1 MDFQIRVA
9 LVGYVSVGKSTV
21 INALLGDKYSEVN
34 MRRTTAGVNYF
45 RVSQKASTTA
55 VELAPVTSTAESS
68 STTTTTTTSSSK
80 SAEETHAEIS
90 KDNETLRSAVIPGS
104 NNIIDV
110 DMDVDLEEEEES
122 SAGAAATGGGGD
134 VVEKFFD
141 IKVDEAICDMRN
153 DTKLVLIDIPG
164 INEAD
169 SSKKYKD
176 YVSSKWDSFDCVVV
190 VMDAMAGVNTLEQV
204 ELLKFVQ
211 HNNTNL
217 KRIPTIV
224 LGNKVDEPN
233 DVDTLTLVGETREK
247 TIEIFGQGC
256 TEKSLKSLL
265 DAANNGDFYRAGG
278 AGAGKSSEQ
287 TSTKKSKK
295 KKNKSNDAD
304 DDHGAVFIPVSA
316 KNAFIYRKAVHLS
329 VDTFEGKN
337 GSSDQDLFD
346 KIGKDEV
353 GRRWN
358 KMSSEEKVEVISS
371 IINDPDEYKER
382 LAGTNFHNFLAVV
395 KYFIGGNDTQQ
406 TLLSNQIEIALK
418 SLTADDKNDDN
429 VSGGGGGGGI
439 ISENIH
445 NVYKK
450 CTAAGRS
457 TDDLPDKFWDLY
469 DQCEEASFLILEE
482 VVDPSVLQRPFIE
495 LEKFYELC
503 GILDWKDEQTTA
515 RQRMKEF
522 LSKQFDLV
530 IRNEKAWTFET
541 FYDIA
546 RRGGTSGE
554 GIEERSGK
562 KKRRRA
568 SHNGRIDLS
577 GWKASPKVVTWE
589 TLSPMD
595 FEAIFSS
602 VLLPSCEYEFYSKF
616 GKQKVMFEE
625 LLFQYRL
632 NYDAKSI
639 DHDLRGDLSS
649 VINDYIE
656 TVLLFGD
663 NEEEDDAKGAI
674 VKVAMPEDLSDP
686 SHWGYIAFKYIA
698 FCHSHNSKD

>member
-1 MDFQIRVA
+1 
-9 LVGYVSVGKSTV
+9 
-21 INALLGDKYSEVN
+21 
-34 MRRTTAGVNYF
+34 
-45 RVSQKASTTA
+45 
-55 VELAPVTSTAESS
+55 
-68 STTTTTTTSSSK
+68 
-80 SAEETHAEIS
+80 
-90 KDNETLRSAVIPGS
+90 
-104 NNIIDV
+104 
-110 DMDVDLEEEEES
+110 
-122 SAGAAATGGGGD
+122 
-134 VVEKFFD
+134 
-141 IKVDEAICDMRN
+141 MRN

-169 SSKKYKD
+169 SSKKYID

-211 HNNTNL
+211 YNNTNL

-224 LGNKVDEPN
+224 LGNKVDEPT

-256 TEKSLKSLL
+256 TEKSLQSLL
-265 DAANNGDFYRAGG
+265 DAANNGDFYRAG
-278 AGAGKSSEQ
+278 AGAGGSEQ
-287 TSTKKSKK
+287 TTTKNKK
-295 KKNKSNDAD
+295 KKNKNNDD
-304 DDHGAVFIPVSA
+304 NDNHGAVFIPVSA
-316 KNAFIYRKAVHLS
+316 KNAFIYRKAVHLL

-358 KMSSEEKVEVISS
+358 KISAEEKVEVISS

-406 TLLSNQIEIALK
+406 TLLSNQIEIALR
-418 SLTADDKNDDN
+418 SLTADDKNDSN
-429 VSGGGGGGGI
+429 CVGGGI

-457 TDDLPDKFWDLY
+457 TDDLPDKFWNLY
-469 DQCEEASFLILEE
+469 DQCEEASFLSLEE

-515 RQRMKEF
+515 QQRMKEF
-522 LSKQFDLV
+522 LSKQLDLV
-530 IRNEKAWTFET
+530 LRNEKAWTFKT

-546 RRGGTSGE
+546 RKGGTSGE
-554 GIEERSGK
+554 GIEEMSGK
-562 KKRRRA
+562 KKRRRR
-568 SHNGRIDLS
+568 SHNERINLS

-589 TLSPMD
+589 ALSPMD

-616 GKQKVMFEE
+616 GKQKVMLEK
-625 LLFQYRL
+625 LSFQYRL
-632 NYDAKSI
+632 NYDVKSI

-663 NEEEDDAKGAI
+663 NEGEDDAKGAI
-674 VKVAMPEDLSDP
+674 IKVTMPEDLSDP
-686 SHWGYIAFKYIA
+686 SHWGYIAYKYIVL
-698 FCHSHNSKD
+698 CHSHNSKD